1 MNETSLSVLSPGGLA
16 RGLSAWL
23 SGWWTLVHSGALLVA
38 MALSLSTYSRD
49 KRHAVALR
57 ICQAA
62 AQILPRFILFSALIS
77 LVLIHIVVVTAQ
89 SYGLSQFALGM
100 VVRVLVVELLPL
112 SAALFVAL
120 RTDIA
125 ALTERNIARQL
136 AASAPSRAIAADIWR
151 QAMLP
156 RAIAQSIAV
165 VSLVAI
171 SGGLALFLGYIGVY
185 GFSPW
190 GVGSFTRTVA
200 QVFDPIVIMSLGL
213 KTTFFALA
221 VGTIPAVAANAVVPV
236 DQRASSDAPP
246 GRQRL
251 FVVLL
256 AIEILSLMAAFF

>member
-1 MNETSLSVLSPGGLA
+1 M
-16 RGLSAWL
+16 
-23 SGWWTLVHSGALLVA
+23 VHCGALLVA
-38 MALSLSTYSRD
+38 MALSPSTYTPD
-49 KRHAVALR
+49 KRHAVALQ
-57 ICQAA
+57 ICQTA

-125 ALTERNIARQL
+125 ATTEWDAMPQD
-136 AASAPSRAIAADIWR
+136 AAYAPSRVITTDVWR
-151 QAMLP
+151 QAILP
-156 RAIAQSIAV
+156 RAIAQSVAV
-165 VSLVAI
+165 VSLVTI

-190 GVGSFTRTVA
+190 GVGSFTRTVG
-200 QVFDPIVIMSLGL
+200 QVFEPIVTMLLGL
-213 KTTFFALA
+213 KTALFALA
-221 VGTIPAVAANAVVPV
+221 VGTIPAVVRYTALV
-236 DQRASSDAPP
+236 DGQQASSATLP

-251 FVVLL
+251 FIVLL
-256 AIEILSLMAAFF
+256 AIEILSLIAAFF